1 MERMN
6 CTADVKPDGCDVW
19 APTQDPQNVQRQV
32 MLATHLPG
40 ESVRVHVPLIGG
52 GFGRRLQ
59 ADYAVEAALLSQ
71 AIGGPVQ
78 VVWTRDDDIRHD
90 FYHPMSYHYVSL
102 KQGEPFKKRF
112 SRTRSATSYLPTGA
126 WRSVDNFP
134 DAYARECFVD
144 EYAAATG
151 VDPYEYRLTLV
162 DEKVYNADARA
173 VLELAAEKSDWG
185 KPLPEGWGRG
195 MAFHSTF
202 GVTHVAEVAEVEVD
216 KQGKVLVRRVVC
228 AVDCGKVINPSGVEA
243 QMEGGIVFGLTAAL
257 KDKITVKHG
266 RVEQSNF
273 DDFGIL
279 RIDEMPVVEVYIVPS
294 DRSPTGIGEMGV
306 PPSVPAVLNA
316 IYAATGVRVR
326 EIPVGLVN

>member
-1 MERMN
+1 
-6 CTADVKPDGCDVW
+6 
-19 APTQDPQNVQRQV
+19 

-40 ESVRVHVPLIGG
+40 ESVRVHLPLIGG

-151 VDPYEYRLTLV
+151 VDPYEYRLALV

-202 GVTHVAEVAEVEVD
+202 GITHVAEVAEVEVD
-216 KQGKVLVRRVVC
+216 KQGKVRVRRVVC
-228 AVDCGKVINPSGVEA
+228 AVDCGEVINPSGVEA

-257 KDKITVKHG
+257 KDKITVKDG

-273 DDFGIL
+273 DDFGVL
-279 RIDEMPVVEVYIVPS
+279 RMDEMPVIEVYIVPS

-326 EIPVGLVN
+326 EIPVGLVK